1 MTTTPAAIDFKT
13 WDRELLEQFARECA
27 DSNHRLVAE
36 VVELRNQ
43 AKTLQL
49 AAACY
54 RSLGGQPKTTEPNT
68 LEIES

>member
-1 MTTTPAAIDFKT
+1 MTHRTDFKT

-36 VVELRNQ
+36 VVELRHQ
-43 AKTLQL
+43 VKGLQV

-54 RSLGGQPKTTEPNT
+54 RSLGGQPKPQEETTP
-68 LEIES
+68 